1 MKYNR
6 KFDSYVIFLPI
17 STYEFGRLDYFHY
30 LCSKQIPP
38 DEPIGIPSDQP
49 QRWMMLGIAMAIQE
63 NGLIKRE
70 QSELA
75 HSAEREDRRAKL
87 NGTDSLDYFAML
99 RGWGLAREGI

>member
-6 KFDSYVIFLPI
+6 EFDSYVIFLPI

-49 QRWMMLGIAMAIQE
+49 ERWMAVGIAMAIQE
-63 NGLIKRE
+63 
-70 QSELA
+70 
-75 HSAEREDRRAKL
+75 

-99 RGWGLAREGI
+99 RGWGLARQV